1 MQYRTVGDTK
11 ISRLS
16 LGTKRLP
23 TTDVT
28 RVVHLDVPEAHTI
41 IDAAVSV
48 GITCFDTAYNNR
60 KGEAES
66 ALGDHFAASDAEHAF
81 VTSYFEMVD
90 PRFEYVFQKQLKKLQ
105 TDCIDFYYL
114 EGVGDITQYGL
125 VDTGVVDFLFKMK
138 EEGKIKNLGFDSEMN
153 SQNQSAFA
161 KKYPWDFVRLSINYF
176 DWFNKKARERY
187 EAAAE
192 DGLPI
197 FAHSAL
203 RVGLNSSLKQETLDV
218 LRAANP
224 TRSSVDWGL
233 RFVKSLDGVTTVASN
248 VYSVNQLQ
256 ENAAIFNDDVVL
268 SADELEVL
276 KEAAAVQKQIK
287 KVTSKK

>member
-1 MQYRTVGDTK
+1 MQYSTIGDTK

-28 RVVHLDVPEAHTI
+28 RVVHLDVPEAETI
-41 IDAAVSV
+41 FEAAVAE

-66 ALGDHFAASDAEHAF
+66 ALGTYFAQADPKPAF

-90 PRFEYVFQKQLKKLQ
+90 PRYEYVFQKQLKKLQ
-105 TDCIDFYYL
+105 VDRIDFYYL

-125 VDTGVVDFLFKMK
+125 VDSGIVDFLFKMK
-138 EEGKIKNLGFDSEMN
+138 EEGKIKHLGFDSDM
-153 SQNQSAFA
+153 SGANQVEFA

-176 DWFNKKARERY
+176 DWFNKKAKERY
-187 EAAAE
+187 DAAME
-192 DGLPI
+192 SELPI

-224 TRSSVDWGL
+224 TRPSVEWGM
-233 RFVKSLDGVTTVASN
+233 RFVKSLEGVATVSSN
-248 VYSVNQLQ
+248 VYSVNQLK

-268 SADELEVL
+268 TADELEVL

-287 KVTSKK
+287 RVSSRS